1 MNKYISEELI
11 LVIKKIVSEYPE
23 VVFCG
28 SLGLVLNDK
37 LHREVK
43 DIDILVNEN
52 YYKMGGFFGELR
64 TSEVSESHKFMVGKD
79 TVLSFKLVFPVFDKK
94 IKVDVLYNATSE
106 PIKYSLINLHDLG
119 IKVEKP
125 ESAIGAKLGYI
136 EHDLSHDS
144 ILKHLKDLIYLEVD
158 KNLIISAIDNSHLSV
173 SKVDKKDNS
182 DGLDL
187 PW

>member
-1 MNKYISEELI
+1 MYKYISEELI
-11 LVIKKIVSEYPE
+11 LVIKKIASEYPE

-52 YYKMGGFFGELR
+52 YYQNGNFFNEIRVGNL
-64 TSEVSESHKFMVGKD
+64 SDSHKFMVGKD
-79 TVLSFKLVFPVFDKK
+79 EVLSFKLKFPIFDKK
-94 IKVDVLYNATSE
+94 VSVDVLYNATSD

-125 ESAIGAKLGYI
+125 ESAINAKLKYI

-158 KNLIISAIDNSHLSV
+158 KNLIIKAIDNSHLMV
-173 SKVDKKDNS
+173 SKVDKKD
-182 DGLDL
+182 DDLDFL
-187 PW
+187 W

>member
-11 LVIKKIVSEYPE
+11 LVIKKIASEYPE

-43 DIDILVNEN
+43 DIDILVNNN
-52 YYKMGGFFGELR
+52 YWKNGDFFNELR
-64 TSEVSESHKFMVGKD
+64 TSDISESHKFMVGKD
-79 TVLSFKLVFPVFDKK
+79 IVLSFKLEFPIFDKK
-94 IKVDVLYNATSE
+94 VKVDVLYNE
-106 PIKYSLINLHDLG
+106 KNKPKYNKFVLDNLG
-119 IKVEKP
+119 IKVEEP
-125 ESAIGAKLGYI
+125 ESAINAKLKYI

-158 KNLIISAIDNSHLSV
+158 KNLIIKAIDNSHLMV
-173 SKVDKKDNS
+173 SKVDKKD
-182 DGLDL
+182 DDLDFL
-187 PW
+187 W